1 MPVRGI
7 RGATTAAANTAEAII
22 EATDELLQEL
32 TRVNDLDTTEICF
45 AFFTTTHDLTAE
57 FPAYAARRLGWVD
70 VPLLCSH
77 DMDVRLPN
85 PRGVPMCIRIL
96 LLYNTESPQSAM
108 RAVYLR
114 GAQAIKADLD
124 SWRSSL
130 RSHP

>member
-7 RGATTAAANTAEAII
+7 RGATTATANTADAIV
-22 EATDELLQEL
+22 EATDELLTQL
-32 TRVNDLDTTEICF
+32 IQANQLDSSEICF

-77 DMDVRLPN
+77 DMDVQLPN

-96 LLYNTESPQSAM
+96 LLYNTENPQSAM
-108 RAVYLR
+108 RAVYMR

-124 SWRSSL
+124 SLRNSL
-130 RSHP
+130 

>member
-32 TRVNDLDTTEICF
+32 TRVNELDTTEICF

-77 DMDVRLPN
+77 DMDVTLPN
-85 PRGVPMCIRIL
+85 P
-96 LLYNTESPQSAM
+96 
-108 RAVYLR
+108 
-114 GAQAIKADLD
+114 
-124 SWRSSL
+124 
-130 RSHP
+130 

>member
-1 MPVRGI
+1 MRGI
-7 RGATTAAANTAEAII
+7 RGATTAAVNTPDAIV
-22 EATDELLQEL
+22 EATDELLREL
-32 TRVNDLDTTEICF
+32 MRANDLEVSEVCF

-57 FPAYAARRLGWVD
+57 FPAFAARRLGWVD
-70 VPLLCSH
+70 VPLLCGH
-77 DMDVRLPN
+77 DMDVQLPN

-124 SWRSSL
+124 SLRSSL
-130 RSHP
+130 TP

>member
-7 RGATTAAANTAEAII
+7 RGATTATANTAEAII

-32 TRVNDLDTTEICF
+32 VRANQLDTAEICF

-77 DMDVRLPN
+77 DMDVKLPN

-124 SWRSSL
+124 SWRRSL
-130 RSHP
+130 KT

>member
-1 MPVRGI
+1 MSVRGI

-32 TRVNDLDTTEICF
+32 TRVNELDTTEICF

-77 DMDVRLPN
+77 DMDVTLPN

-96 LLYNTESPQSAM
+96 LLYNTERPQSAM

-130 RSHP
+130 KT

>member
-1 MPVRGI
+1 VRGI
-7 RGATTAAANTAEAII
+7 RGATTAAVNTPDAIV
-22 EATDELLQEL
+22 EATDELLREL
-32 TRVNDLDTTEICF
+32 MRANDLEVSEVCF

-57 FPAYAARRLGWVD
+57 FPAFAARRLGWVD
-70 VPLLCSH
+70 VPLLCGH
-77 DMDVRLPN
+77 DMDVQLPN

-124 SWRSSL
+124 SLRSSL
-130 RSHP
+130 TP

>member
-7 RGATTAAANTAEAII
+7 RGATTATANTAEAII
-22 EATDELLQEL
+22 EATDELLREL
-32 TRVNDLDTTEICF
+32 TRVNVLDTAEICF

-70 VPLLCSH
+70 VPLLCAH

-96 LLYNTESPQSAM
+96 LLYNTENPQSVM

-114 GAQAIKADLD
+114 GAHAIKADLD
-124 SWRSSL
+124 SWRSTL
-130 RSHP
+130 KT